1 MVAKYNTIVTPT
13 SNPDD
18 TRLWEAATADL
29 ESARDYRSGQI
40 EHQRLQRRVSQR
52 GNKPRK
58 IKKEDLVHVL
68 SRTDGGV
75 TPDLFEDS
83 TIPGKAVVL
92 KMPERSMK
100 TYFIPLPRD
109 LDVLSPQNLLS
120 SEYTNFRA

>member
-18 TRLWEAATADL
+18 TRLWEVPTADL
-29 ESARDYRSGQI
+29 ESARDYRGGQI

-58 IKKEDLVHVL
+58 IKKEDLVHVV

-83 TIPGKAVVL
+83 TIPGKAIVL

-109 LDVLSPQNLLS
+109 LDVLPPRIDCSGI
-120 SEYTNFRA
+120 Y